1 LTGHWTVEQANAEK
15 GGGGMRLGLGLC
27 APSKSPDGSLEDLTL
42 SSERLG
48 LGPLET
54 RDILSRVNYV

>member
-1 LTGHWTVEQANAEK
+1 
-15 GGGGMRLGLGLC
+15 MRLGLGLC